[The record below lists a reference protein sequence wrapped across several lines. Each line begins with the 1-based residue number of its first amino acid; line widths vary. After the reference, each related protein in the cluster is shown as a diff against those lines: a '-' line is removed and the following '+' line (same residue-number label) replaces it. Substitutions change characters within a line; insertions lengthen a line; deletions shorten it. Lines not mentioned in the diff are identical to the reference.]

1 MADMAPGS
9 EGLCAAPVQKVIV
22 RMVKLPRVIALATAL
37 FITALAAQV
46 QTEVR
51 FDAACKN

>member
-1 MADMAPGS
+1 
-9 EGLCAAPVQKVIV
+9 VIV

-37 FITALAAQV
+37 FITPLAAQV